1 MYLGE
6 LETLRQWW
14 PLLIPILIIDLG
26 LIAVALWDLYKRER
40 VKGGNKWVWLAVILL
55 IGTFGP
61 IIYLVV
67 GREE

>member
-1 MYLGE
+1 MYLEG

-14 PLLIPILIIDLG
+14 PLLIPILIIALG
-26 LIAVALWDLYKRER
+26 LTAVALWDLYKRER
-40 VKGGNKWVWLAVILL
+40 VKGGNKWLWLAVILL

>member
-55 IGTFGP
+55 ISTFGP
-61 IIYLVV
+61 IIYLAV

>member
-55 IGTFGP
+55 ISTFGP

>member
-1 MYLGE
+1 MYLEG
-6 LETLRQWW
+6 LGTLRQWW
-14 PLLIPILIIDLG
+14 PLLIPILIIALG
-26 LIAVALWDLYKRER
+26 LTAVALWDLYKRER
-40 VKGGNKWVWLAVILL
+40 VKGGNKWLWLAVILL

>member
-40 VKGGNKWVWLAVILL
+40 VKGGNKWVWLTVILL
-55 IGTFGP
+55 ISTFGP

>member
-1 MYLGE
+1 MYLGG

-14 PLLIPILIIDLG
+14 LLLIPILIIDLG

-40 VKGGNKWVWLAVILL
+40 VKGGNKWVWLVIILL

-67 GREE
+67 GREG